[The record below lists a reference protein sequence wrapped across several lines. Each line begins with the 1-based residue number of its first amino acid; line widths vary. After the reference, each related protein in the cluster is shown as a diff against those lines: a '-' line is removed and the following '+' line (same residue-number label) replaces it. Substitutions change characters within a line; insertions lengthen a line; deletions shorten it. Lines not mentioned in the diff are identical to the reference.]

1 MILKGIPYLQTI
13 LTLLLCGTAF
23 TARAQADSA
32 EPADSC
38 YPEIICPDS
47 NRLGGNV
54 AALEPLFQKLEAL
67 EKKDTTAV
75 ISILQI
81 GDSHIQAGFFP
92 NEVRENLQREFGNAG
107 RGLIVPLKLAGTN
120 EPPDYAITSPNSWNR
135 SNCITRAATE
145 EPGMS
150 GMSIV
155 TYDRHIELD
164 IKTKE
169 PFDRIWAFHH
179 REAPLLK
186 APDSLTDDILCP
198 LGDTEESTMIP
209 LRETVTSVTL
219 RSATTDTAYAQ
230 QVYYGFSLEN
240 GNRGILFHS
249 MGINGNTF
257 TAMNRNPQIVRQAVP
272 LQPELI
278 ILSLGTNDSYGRNFD
293 EAAVGAQ
300 VEKLIGLLK
309 EYFPLC
315 PLLLTT
321 PMECWSRVRVKGRYV
336 RKPNPNAERVRDQI
350 VQAAGR
356 HGLPVWDFY
365 AVAGGDGAM
374 ERWYRAG
381 LAGADRIHLS
391 HDGYRLQGDLLC
403 DALVKA
409 YNGYKELHGTT
420 GTVAGDLQLK
430 KIGTR
435 TAATDA
441 AEKK

>member
-179 REAPLLK
+179 REAPLLTV
-186 APDSLTDDILCP
+186 PDSLSDGICCP
-198 LGDTEESTMIP
+198 ALDNDEMTLIP
-209 LRETVTSVTL
+209 LSRPVEQIRLCASV
-219 RSATTDTAYAQ
+219 A
-230 QVYYGFSLEN
+230 
-240 GNRGILFHS
+240 
-249 MGINGNTF
+249 
-257 TAMNRNPQIVRQAVP
+257 
-272 LQPELI
+272 
-278 ILSLGTNDSYGRNFD
+278 DS
-293 EAAVGAQ
+293 
-300 VEKLIGLLK
+300 
-309 EYFPLC
+309 
-315 PLLLTT
+315 
-321 PMECWSRVRVKGRYV
+321 
-336 RKPNPNAERVRDQI
+336 
-350 VQAAGR
+350 
-356 HGLPVWDFY
+356 
-365 AVAGGDGAM
+365 
-374 ERWYRAG
+374 
-381 LAGADRIHLS
+381 
-391 HDGYRLQGDLLC
+391 
-403 DALVKA
+403 
-409 YNGYKELHGTT
+409 
-420 GTVAGDLQLK
+420 
-430 KIGTR
+430 
-435 TAATDA
+435 
-441 AEKK
+441 

>member
-150 GMSIV
+150 GMSNGSLVLISSS
-155 TYDRHIELD
+155 
-164 IKTKE
+164 
-169 PFDRIWAFHH
+169 IW
-179 REAPLLK
+179 
-186 APDSLTDDILCP
+186 
-198 LGDTEESTMIP
+198 
-209 LRETVTSVTL
+209 
-219 RSATTDTAYAQ
+219 RS
-230 QVYYGFSLEN
+230 
-240 GNRGILFHS
+240 
-249 MGINGNTF
+249 
-257 TAMNRNPQIVRQAVP
+257 
-272 LQPELI
+272 
-278 ILSLGTNDSYGRNFD
+278 
-293 EAAVGAQ
+293 
-300 VEKLIGLLK
+300 
-309 EYFPLC
+309 
-315 PLLLTT
+315 
-321 PMECWSRVRVKGRYV
+321 
-336 RKPNPNAERVRDQI
+336 
-350 VQAAGR
+350 
-356 HGLPVWDFY
+356 
-365 AVAGGDGAM
+365 
-374 ERWYRAG
+374 
-381 LAGADRIHLS
+381 
-391 HDGYRLQGDLLC
+391 
-403 DALVKA
+403 
-409 YNGYKELHGTT
+409 
-420 GTVAGDLQLK
+420 
-430 KIGTR
+430 
-435 TAATDA
+435 
-441 AEKK
+441 

>member
-92 NEVRENLQREFGNAG
+92 NEVRENLQREFSNAG

-179 REAPLLK
+179 REAPLLTV
-186 APDSLTDDILCP
+186 PDSLSDGICCP
-198 LGDTEESTMIP
+198 DP
-209 LRETVTSVTL
+209 
-219 RSATTDTAYAQ
+219 
-230 QVYYGFSLEN
+230 
-240 GNRGILFHS
+240 
-249 MGINGNTF
+249 
-257 TAMNRNPQIVRQAVP
+257 
-272 LQPELI
+272 
-278 ILSLGTNDSYGRNFD
+278 
-293 EAAVGAQ
+293 
-300 VEKLIGLLK
+300 
-309 EYFPLC
+309 
-315 PLLLTT
+315 
-321 PMECWSRVRVKGRYV
+321 
-336 RKPNPNAERVRDQI
+336 AEP
-350 VQAAGR
+350 AGR
-356 HGLPVWDFY
+356 TDQVVRFGRGLVVRPFGFLRFFPRKRSQRSPVPQF
-365 AVAGGDGAM
+365 
-374 ERWYRAG
+374 RHQRQ
-381 LAGADRIHLS
+381 HLRR
-391 HDGYRLQGDLLC
+391 H
-403 DALVKA
+403 
-409 YNGYKELHGTT
+409 
-420 GTVAGDLQLK
+420 
-430 KIGTR
+430 
-435 TAATDA
+435 
-441 AEKK
+441 